1 MKKFTLRGVLDGFRS
16 TVGSSSSS
24 GSTSKAD
31 ASGIEETIWSEHFQV
46 AKVGVADYIS
56 GSRGTAVDDRANDR
70 KQTAFARD

>member
-31 ASGIEETIWSEHFQV
+31 TVGVEETIWSEHFQA
-46 AKVGVADYIS
+46 AKVGVAHYGLIWKSQVSIIS
-56 GSRGTAVDDRANDR
+56 LSTR
-70 KQTAFARD
+70 

>member
-31 ASGIEETIWSEHFQV
+31 AVGVEETIWSEHFQA
-46 AKVGVADYIS
+46 AKVGVAAIID
-56 GSRGTAVDDRANDR
+56 
-70 KQTAFARD
+70 

>member
-31 ASGIEETIWSEHFQV
+31 ASDVVGIEETIWSEHFQA
-46 AKVGVADYIS
+46 AKVGVADYRL
-56 GSRGTAVDDRANDR
+56 GSRR
-70 KQTAFARD
+70 

>member
-31 ASGIEETIWSEHFQV
+31 AVGVEETIWSEHFQV
-46 AKVGVADYIS
+46 AKVRVPLESCI
-56 GSRGTAVDDRANDR
+56 
-70 KQTAFARD
+70 RDLVLSL